1 MNIFVLNKG
10 GSKTGILSN
19 QGANPPAPF
28 FDDLYT
34 QELETG
40 ADTYYFS
47 TISNSYTQD
56 LLYVGNKVMFEFGNK
71 QKLFTIASIE
81 YEHKDGQKIIGVYA
95 EGIGFEL
102 LDIFMHKPK
111 IQSSGSSSGSGSG
124 SGNDSDGDGDDHLD
138 DEYGDPDDVW
148 IDEDGNIV
156 YIKNNKE
163 NGSDYGSPDDV
174 WIDEDGNICYKKN
187 KSKNRDN
194 SSLKLTN
201 ISYTKFLN
209 LILKNTGWTYVV
221 DPELDRNKQDM
232 EIRYDTNIYAI
243 LQDSMQTYQGVELEF
258 IYEYNNGNIRKV
270 VKAYRNGGR
279 GSITGKRLQYGVN
292 IRGITK
298 MQEIADEKEENIIY
312 DESVSTVNGYRVQ
325 LTYDV
330 DIALK
335 SLDVHDMRIGDTYT
349 VIDHEFRPAMQFN
362 ARIGKIE
369 ISFSDMTRNKCY
381 LANFKKIK
389 GAVSED
395 EENNPIDDIIKN
407 AIEDYLEDDDDIVDD
422 GTGDGG
428 TGGIVAEDHEHGAI
442 AYDKT
447 NTKIGAHWENY
458 MYIDREAAGVSF
470 DGENA
475 FIFNRNGSL
484 DVMHRSDTVPVPP
497 TPPNSAGPIESSTT
511 DQSSWTEGDVHR
523 APAGQIP
530 RDPRHGYDSTS
541 YDKTSIWGTGVHTPA
556 TDAFSHRVYCS
567 KKDVLRD
574 TCKEIPS
581 DSSYTDPNL
590 WSKANKKDMV
600 NFIKELCIFETVH
613 GMLSPTFDYNLSG
626 FDTGA
631 LITDRHNGL
640 YKMVYKEAPNVI
652 GLFTEHE
659 EGSGLNQVSPDYT
672 FSYDL
677 GSLLMTQIGAF
688 QSHLESHSGAG
699 SDGIYATIEYAD
711 YIKGIANSA
720 ASKATTATETAK
732 SASNNVEVYSSL
744 VNELKSAIKGWRTNE
759 NMINGEMIY
768 QYTIGKEA
776 LKHNILTAD
785 HVQKKG
791 SDLPDNQILVTN
803 DLSDS
808 VTDNI
813 SNKPASRAA
822 VKKAYDKAVEALNAS
837 NGGGGSG
844 SGSSGSNDNCTVCS
858 HMSYNEL
865 TNAQEENMGLK
876 YLEVL
881 DKTLY
886 VGRSWYDSDAFD
898 FTGEVNPD
906 YTGYRS
912 AFMCNG
918 VADMTNI
925 RCHYIIRTP
934 MLKARH
940 IVLEDEDYYYD
951 GDDVGDPSISGHLAE
966 FTNITCEK
974 INGYNINDLFSSI
987 SQANTVSID
996 EQQETISELQAT
1008 VQQQQETIA
1017 TLEARLAR
1025 LEQHLGLSDDI

>member
-111 IQSSGSSSGSGSG
+111 IQSSGSGSGSG

-187 KSKNRDN
+187 KSKNKNRDN

-221 DPELDRNKQDM
+221 DPELDRKKQDM

-292 IRGITK
+292 VRGITK
-298 MQEIADEKEENIIY
+298 MQEIANEKEEDIIY
-312 DESVSTVNGYRVQ
+312 DESISTVNGYRVQ

-349 VIDHEFRPAMQFN
+349 IIDHEFRPAMQFN

-407 AIEDYLEDDDDIVDD
+407 AIEDYLEDDDDIGDD
-422 GTGDGG
+422 DIGDGG

-470 DGENA
+470 DGKNA
-475 FIFNRNGSL
+475 VVFNNNGSL
-484 DVMHRSDTVPVPP
+484 DVLQIDTVPPAAP

-511 DQSSWTEGDVHR
+511 TDQGTTEGDVHR
-523 APAGQIP
+523 ASAGQIA
-530 RDPRHGYDSTS
+530 RDPRYGYDSTS
-541 YDKTSIWGTGVHTPA
+541 YEKTSIWGTGVHTPA
-556 TDAFSHRVYCS
+556 IDAFSHRVYCS
-567 KKDVLRD
+567 NKDVLRNLY
-574 TCKEIPS
+574 KEIPS

-590 WSKANKKDMV
+590 YSKVNKRDMV
-600 NFIKELCIFETVH
+600 KFIKGLDIYETVH
-613 GMLSPTFDYNLSG
+613 GMLSPTFDYNGLAY
-626 FDTGA
+626 DTGA
-631 LITDRHNGL
+631 MITDEYNGL

-659 EGSGLNQVSPDYT
+659 EGSGVGGANADYT

-677 GSLLMTQIGAF
+677 GTLLMTQIGAF

-744 VNELKSAIKGWRTNE
+744 VNELKSVVNGWRTNE
-759 NMINGEMIY
+759 NEIDGEKIHPN
-768 QYTIGKEA
+768 TIGKDA

-785 HVQKKG
+785 HVQKSG

-822 VKKAYDKAVEALNAS
+822 VKKAYDKAVEALNNSGNNSGLSSDVFEVIDGALHIKLPIEFEDSANFINCTIGEEGSKAS
-837 NGGGGSG
+837 LTGAESIDAMTIYCANINPVHDGSG
-844 SGSSGSNDNCTVCS
+844 IVQIDGD
-858 HMSYNEL
+858 
-865 TNAQEENMGLK
+865 
-876 YLEVL
+876 LEVTGSIVL
-881 DKTLY
+881 SKDADIIIRDYFDSGDAFISASELY
-886 VGRSWYDSDAFD
+886 EAVSWYI
-898 FTGEVNPD
+898 VN
-906 YTGYRS
+906 S
-912 AFMCNG
+912 AST
-918 VADMTNI
+918 ANI
-925 RCHYIIRTP
+925 
-934 MLKARH
+934 
-940 IVLEDEDYYYD
+940 
-951 GDDVGDPSISGHLAE
+951 
-966 FTNITCEK
+966 
-974 INGYNINDLFSSI
+974 DLS
-987 SQANTVSID
+987 D